1 MTPTPSTEDDPR
13 LSTGNAAMDDIL
25 GGGLDAERIYL
36 YEGRPGTGK
45 TTLALQ
51 FLMEGVRQGERTLLI
66 SLSETEKELRLV
78 ARRHGWSFD
87 GITIFELIPPETT
100 LDPDQELTAFHPAEM
115 ELNETTKLV
124 FDKVEELNP
133 SRIVFDSLSEL
144 RLLAQ
149 SPLRYRRQVLAL
161 KHFFADRNCTV
172 ILIDDLSTLN
182 TDLQLHSVVHGV
194 VILEQLALAYGAER
208 RRLSVMKMRG
218 MKFRGGYHDFTIKKG
233 GLEIYPRLTA
243 SEHHERFPDEFT
255 PSGNAR
261 IDALLGGG
269 FERGT
274 NALFLGATGVGKST
288 LALTYAVAAAGRGE
302 RAAIFAFDEGLGT
315 IEARARTTGLPLQ
328 QALDS
333 GLVNL
338 VQIDPAEVSPGE
350 FVHLVRHAIEVDGT
364 RIVVIDSLNGYLNAM
379 PEERFLVL
387 QMHELLS
394 YLHQLGVLTI
404 LILAQHGIEG
414 PMQTALDLSYL
425 SDAVVLLRYFESD
438 GTIRRGLSVV
448 KKRSGHHESTI
459 REFRLSPD
467 GINVGP
473 PLQDFTGIM
482 AGIPHYTGPTPLLPV
497 GPGEDA

>member
-1 MTPTPSTEDDPR
+1 
-13 LSTGNAAMDDIL
+13 MDDIL
-25 GGGLDAERIYL
+25 GGGLDAERVYL

-66 SLSETEKELRLV
+66 SLSENVKELHLI

-100 LDPDQELTAFHPAEM
+100 LDPDQELTVFHPAEM

-124 FDKVEELNP
+124 LDKVEEVNP

-172 ILIDDLSTLN
+172 ILIDDLSTLD

-194 VILEQLALAYGAER
+194 VILEQIALAYGAER

-233 GLEIYPRLTA
+233 GLKIYPRLTA

-255 PSGNAR
+255 SSGNPA

-288 LALTYAVAAAGRGE
+288 LALTYAIAAAGRGE
-302 RAAIFAFDEGLGT
+302 NAAVFAFDEGSGT
-315 IEARARTTGLPLQ
+315 IEARARTIGLPLQ
-328 QALDS
+328 QALDT
-333 GLVNL
+333 GLG
-338 VQIDPAEVSPGE
+338 P
-350 FVHLVRHAIEVDGT
+350 VR
-364 RIVVIDSLNGYLNAM
+364 R
-379 PEERFLVL
+379 
-387 QMHELLS
+387 
-394 YLHQLGVLTI
+394 
-404 LILAQHGIEG
+404 
-414 PMQTALDLSYL
+414 
-425 SDAVVLLRYFESD
+425 
-438 GTIRRGLSVV
+438 
-448 KKRSGHHESTI
+448 
-459 REFRLSPD
+459 
-467 GINVGP
+467 
-473 PLQDFTGIM
+473 
-482 AGIPHYTGPTPLLPV
+482 
-497 GPGEDA
+497 